1 MNKKDYYNS
10 VTDQVKALEELAVI
24 QTDICFDLERWSKVM
39 DAGTAKKIKRVIIT
53 GCGDSYSAS
62 GAMVPGVKKLSGLRK
77 VNSPDIMDFCRYYS
91 PLKIAK
97 GYQMDEVLIL
107 SISASGGSDRVVEAL
122 EKGNALGCETLLIT
136 CNPDS
141 KCGHAAKHIFNVET
155 PAGCNTP
162 GLRSYYAS
170 MVGITA
176 VGAYLGLCNGTIT
189 EDAFHNVKSSIA
201 SYTKAFMAEFDRID
215 DLMFSEALRMKD
227 LRKFEVIA
235 DANEGY
241 SAQFI
246 EEKFIECGGVYC
258 DHTNSEE
265 FVHISYMYRCPD
277 ELGTIVLINEA
288 DKSMSR
294 MKYSI
299 NGCLAQHRPTLIV
312 TDVAPE
318 DFDLH
323 IERTQ
328 TDSPYFQQIMG
339 FDALAVKGTPTIC
352 QIPKA
357 PEQWMSPFVD
367 FIPGALL
374 AGYHAAVNEIWY
386 FGGRYDFRAQTWHR

>member
-1 MNKKDYYNS
+1 MDKKNYYNS
-10 VTDQVKALEELAVI
+10 VTDQVKALEELATV
-24 QTDICFDLERWSKVM
+24 QTDRCFDLEKLDKAFGR
-39 DAGTAKKIKRVIIT
+39 DTAKKIKRVIVT
-53 GCGDSYSAS
+53 GCGDSYSAA
-62 GAMVPGVKKLSGLRK
+62 GAMLLGMKKLSGLRK
-77 VNSPDIMDFCRYYS
+77 CNSPDIMDFLCYYS

-97 GYQMDEVLIL
+97 GYAMDEVLVL
-107 SISASGGSDRVVEAL
+107 AISASGGSERVAEAL
-122 EKGNALGCETLLIT
+122 EKANALGCETMILT

-170 MVGITA
+170 LTAIAA
-176 VGAYLGLCNGTIT
+176 VGAYLGLANGTLT
-189 EDAFHNVKSSIA
+189 EEQFLATKDAIA
-201 SYTKAFMAEFDRID
+201 SYTKTFMADFERID

-235 DANEGY
+235 DGNEGY
-241 SAQFI
+241 SAQFV

-277 ELGTIVLINEA
+277 ELGTVVMINEA
-288 DKSMSR
+288 DKSLSR
-294 MKYSI
+294 MIYSI

-312 TDVAPE
+312 TDVE
-318 DFDLH
+318 NLNLD
-323 IERTQ
+323 IKRTV
-328 TDSPYFQQIMG
+328 TESPYFKQIIG
-339 FDALAVKGTPTIC
+339 YDALAAKGTPTIC
-352 QIPKA
+352 KIAKA
-357 PEQWMSPFVD
+357 PEKWMAPFVD

-386 FGGRYDFRAQTWHR
+386 FGGRYDFRTQTWNRG